1 MLNRKW
7 HEFRISIP
15 LSHQD
20 ILSGQ
25 LALIG
30 FSGFLQEQDF
40 ISCYIST
47 KVPFKTTSKNLYTV
61 LRNLAKEFPQL
72 KLTVLHKIIHEENWN
87 AKWESQT
94 GIVEATK
101 SIIVK
106 PTWKKLRKKDK
117 GKIVIHIDPKMSF
130 GTGHH
135 ETTRLSLVLL
145 ERYLQKN
152 AKILDFGCGTGVLAI
167 ASVKLGAYSA
177 IAIDN
182 DAWALSNA
190 LENVKKNR
198 VGRKVHVLLGSAYK
212 IPNRAFDLIIA
223 NIDVP
228 TITKFLPIL
237 SKKLKKG
244 NTMIFSGILT
254 IDYESL
260 IPLFSKKRLSVVE
273 FITENEW
280 LAVALTKW

>member
-1 MLNRKW
+1 
-7 HEFRISIP
+7 
-15 LSHQD
+15 
-20 ILSGQ
+20 
-25 LALIG
+25 
-30 FSGFLQEQDF
+30 
-40 ISCYIST
+40 
-47 KVPFKTTSKNLYTV
+47 
-61 LRNLAKEFPQL
+61 
-72 KLTVLHKIIHEENWN
+72 
-87 AKWESQT
+87 
-94 GIVEATK
+94 
-101 SIIVK
+101 
-106 PTWKKLRKKDK
+106 
-117 GKIVIHIDPKMSF
+117 MSF

-167 ASVKLGAYSA
+167 ASAKLGAYSA

-198 VGRKVHVLLGSAYK
+198 KVRVLLGSAYK

-244 NTMIFSGILT
+244 NTLILSGILT